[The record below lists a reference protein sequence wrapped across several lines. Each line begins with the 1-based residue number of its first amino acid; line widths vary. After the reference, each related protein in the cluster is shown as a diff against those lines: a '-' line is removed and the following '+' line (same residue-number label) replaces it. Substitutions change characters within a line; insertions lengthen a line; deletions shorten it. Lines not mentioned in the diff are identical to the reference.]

1 MTDINSLGAGDEV
14 IIGRGRNS
22 GQRVKILSVGTD
34 TFAVTLPNG
43 EPAVIT
49 KTNDR
54 APAPLPEGAP
64 AVITKTNGRVPDEA
78 TVPVSAIIGA
88 LAGID
93 SDKLSYGPL
102 VSLLSA
108 LDSAAP

>member
-1 MTDINSLGAGDEV
+1 MTDINNLGAGDEV

-49 KTNDR
+49 KTN
-54 APAPLPEGAP
+54 
-64 AVITKTNGRVPDEA
+64 VRVPDET
-78 TVPVSAIIGA
+78 TVPVSAIIDA

-102 VSLLSA
+102 ASLLSA
-108 LDSAAP
+108 LDSAAPGSADKIRANAAYPAGS